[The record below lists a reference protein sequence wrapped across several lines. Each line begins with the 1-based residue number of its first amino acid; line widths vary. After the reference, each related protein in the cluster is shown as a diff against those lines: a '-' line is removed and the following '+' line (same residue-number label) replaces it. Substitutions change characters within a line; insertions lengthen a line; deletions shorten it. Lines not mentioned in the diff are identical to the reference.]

1 MSKKMNLKNKKK
13 KKHIIKK
20 SLFIMT
26 FLLSIFFTIRLLA
39 SISIKDQ
46 QDEFLTF
53 LLENQNIYLE
63 DKRQGFSYFH
73 KMMMKLLNIDLA
85 SPLTFLNRDYKGLTS
100 NTVVKLKKSE
110 TNKKIETKKE
120 NPTIYIYNTHQ
131 TEEYKPT
138 SYLEYSVNPNVL
150 MASYILEEQL
160 SKKGHVVL
168 VEEESVSKLRT
179 TLGLN
184 YAGSYK
190 VTRSMME
197 NAKKNNP
204 TLKYYID
211 LHRDSNSKES
221 STVTI
226 DGKNFAKVLFV
237 VGLEN
242 ENYEP
247 NLKLTEK
254 LQNMISKKYPTLSRG
269 IYKKQ
274 GQGVDGVY
282 NQDINSKM
290 ILLEL
295 GGYQNTMSE
304 VNNTI
309 DLIASIIKEYID
321 SL

>member
-110 TNKKIETKKE
+110 TSKKIETKKE

-211 LHRDSNSKES
+211 LHRDSLTCDKTTL
-221 STVTI
+221 TV
-226 DGKNFAKVLFV
+226 DGKSYAKILFI

-242 ENYEP
+242 SNYQENLDFT
-247 NLKLTEK
+247 NK
-254 LQNMISKKYPTLSRG
+254 ISDLLNQKVKGLSKG
-269 IYKKQ
+269 IYKKE
-274 GQGVDGVY
+274 GPLVNGVY
-282 NQDINSKM
+282 NQDFSNRV
-290 ILLEL
+290 ILIEL
-295 GGYQNTMSE
+295 GGNE
-304 VNNTI
+304 NTI
-309 DLIASIIKEYID
+309 DEVYRSLIVLGEVLDEVIKND
-321 SL
+321 

>member
-211 LHRDSNSKES
+211 LHRDSLTCDKTTL
-221 STVTI
+221 TV
-226 DGKNFAKVLFV
+226 DGKSYAKILFI

-242 ENYEP
+242 SNYQENLDFT
-247 NLKLTEK
+247 NK
-254 LQNMISKKYPTLSRG
+254 ISDLLNQKVKGLSKG
-269 IYKKQ
+269 IYKKE
-274 GQGVDGVY
+274 GPLVNGVY
-282 NQDINSKM
+282 NQDFSNRV
-290 ILLEL
+290 ILIEL
-295 GGYQNTMSE
+295 GGNE
-304 VNNTI
+304 NTI
-309 DLIASIIKEYID
+309 DEVYRSLIVLGEVLDEVIKND
-321 SL
+321 